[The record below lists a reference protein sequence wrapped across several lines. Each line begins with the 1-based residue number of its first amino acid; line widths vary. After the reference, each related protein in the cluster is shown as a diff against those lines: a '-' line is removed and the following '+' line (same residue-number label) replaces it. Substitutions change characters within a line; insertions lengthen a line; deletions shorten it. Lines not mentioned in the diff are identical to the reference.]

1 MCVRQDRVERTLN
14 GLEELTECWQVT
26 GDIDYLARFV
36 CPDIT
41 RYEAL
46 SSALIDDAELGVAR
60 IVSHI
65 ALRPVHRFTGLP
77 VELLLDPTRS

>member
-1 MCVRQDRVERTLN
+1 MAAKRPPSLDRIDIKILATLQRD
-14 GLEELTECWQVT
+14 GRSTIP
-26 GDIDYLARFV
+26 GIA
-36 CPDIT
+36 
-41 RYEAL
+41 RYEAR
-46 SSALIDDAELGVAR
+46 SSALIDDAELGIAR

>member
-1 MCVRQDRVERTLN
+1 
-14 GLEELTECWQVT
+14 VT
-26 GDIDYLARFV
+26 GEIDYLARFV
-36 CPDIT
+36 CPYIA

-46 SSALIDDAELGVAR
+46 SSALIDDAELGFAR

-65 ALRPVHRFTGLP
+65 ALRPVHRFTGLA